1 MPDISKRGSTISA
14 SPIRKL
20 VPYANQAK
28 KEGKKIYHLNI
39 GQPDIFSPK
48 EVSECIKE
56 IDLDYLA
63 YSPSQGI
70 EEYREGLAKYYQ
82 GIGIN
87 ISAKN
92 VIVTTG
98 ASEAL
103 TFAFLSCCNP
113 GDEVL
118 TTEPFYANY
127 NGFAEISGVRIRPE
141 KAKIED
147 GFSLP
152 PISKFKEQ
160 INERTR
166 AILVCNP
173 GNPTGYL
180 YTKEELEAIKELVAE
195 HDLFLIS
202 DEVYREFC
210 YDGKTHV
217 SAMDLE
223 GIEDHVVLIDSTT
236 KRYSMCCARF
246 VALVSKNMEVRDTVL
261 KYAQARLS
269 PPLLGQLV
277 GMKALESP
285 DSYFTDVVDEYVQRR
300 DLLVDGLNNI
310 PGVICPKPSGA
321 FYAIAQLPIDDSDKF
336 CQWLLEEFSYEGQ
349 TVMLA
354 PASGFYASD
363 KDGRNQVRV
372 AYVLNLE
379 ALGNAIKCLEEALKV
394 YPGRC

>member
-223 GIEDHVVLIDSTT
+223 GIDDHVVLIDSTS
-236 KRYSMCCARF
+236 KRYSMCGAR
-246 VALVSKNMEVRDTVL
+246 VGALVSKNMEVMDTVL
-261 KYAQARLS
+261 K
-269 PPLLGQLV
+269 
-277 GMKALESP
+277 
-285 DSYFTDVVDEYVQRR
+285 
-300 DLLVDGLNNI
+300 
-310 PGVICPKPSGA
+310 
-321 FYAIAQLPIDDSDKF
+321 
-336 CQWLLEEFSYEGQ
+336 
-349 TVMLA
+349 
-354 PASGFYASD
+354 
-363 KDGRNQVRV
+363 
-372 AYVLNLE
+372 
-379 ALGNAIKCLEEALKV
+379 
-394 YPGRC
+394 